1 MEEQKK
7 KTSVADILCTII
19 HLIVYVIGLITI
31 KLAADD
37 DGFFDVMKA
46 YLKHHYWD
54 TDPRKMKC
62 EITYSDEDEED
73 DI

>member
-7 KTSVADILCTII
+7 KTSVADILCTIM
-19 HLIVYVIGLITI
+19 HLIVYFIGLITI
-31 KLAADD
+31 KLINNDN
-37 DGFFDVMKA
+37 GFFDVFKA

-54 TDPRKMKC
+54 TNTRRMRC